1 MNSNTEE
8 QNGCEVQVHEVSE
21 TFGLDPAKEKKITDR
36 IIAHQLIILET
47 TGNKYIDKI
56 MIREFNKDKLDE
68 KQSTIKISEG
78 NSQPTSL
85 VRPSSLN
92 YKISLSEA
100 VNDFIKKDMPTTDE
114 QFIDVVLE
122 EPKVLQNSS
131 NHTTGGKGNNN
142 NNNNNNEHDDFDDVM
157 FDMTAP
163 NVSRTTN
170 TKGKGGQPQ
179 TPATQ
184 QNH

>member
-1 MNSNTEE
+1 
-8 QNGCEVQVHEVSE
+8 
-21 TFGLDPAKEKKITDR
+21 
-36 IIAHQLIILET
+36 
-47 TGNKYIDKI
+47 
-56 MIREFNKDKLDE
+56 MIREFNKDKLEE
-68 KQSTIKISEG
+68 KQSTIRISEG

-122 EPKVLQNSS
+122 EPKVLQATT
-131 NHTTGGKGNNN
+131 HTTGKGNN

-163 NVSRTTN
+163 NVGRSTN
-170 TKGKGGQPQ
+170 TKGKGV
-179 TPATQ
+179 
-184 QNH
+184 

>member
-1 MNSNTEE
+1 M
-8 QNGCEVQVHEVSE
+8 QVHEVSE

-56 MIREFNKDKLDE
+56 TIREFNKDKLDE

-78 NSQPTSL
+78 NTQPSTL

-100 VNDFIKKDMPTTDE
+100 VNDFIKKDMPCTEE

-122 EPKVLQNSS
+122 EPKVLQTG
-131 NHTTGGKGNNN
+131 NHTSGGGKGNAN
-142 NNNNNNEHDDFDDVM
+142 NNNNNNEQDDFDDVM

-163 NVSRTTN
+163 NVGRSTN
-170 TKGKGGQPQ
+170 TKGKGGHPQ
-179 TPATQ
+179 TPATAQ
-184 QNH
+184 